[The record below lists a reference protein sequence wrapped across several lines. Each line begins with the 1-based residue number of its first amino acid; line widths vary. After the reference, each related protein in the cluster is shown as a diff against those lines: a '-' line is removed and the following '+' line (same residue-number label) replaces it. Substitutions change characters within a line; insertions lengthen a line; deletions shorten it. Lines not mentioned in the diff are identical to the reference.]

1 MLHNQGMS
9 ERNDSVWVTLHERL
23 AFVDC
28 CALNPKPPVSH
39 HHHVRNSDPAMA
51 MPYHLPAKEFS
62 DFEDFDEHQAPYLV
76 PLQGYVNY
84 SDMDV
89 TGEE

>member
-1 MLHNQGMS
+1 
-9 ERNDSVWVTLHERL
+9 
-23 AFVDC
+23 
-28 CALNPKPPVSH
+28 
-39 HHHVRNSDPAMA
+39 

-76 PLQGYVNY
+76 PFQGYVNY